1 MVLKN
6 ADLLLGAVDGILDH
20 DTINTFRIKE
30 SFFDRWND
38 EAMDTSEYD
47 LPILENEKS
56 VEQTRNQERQEL
68 KILTPDQMT
77 SRLQISLAQLKAEN
91 NSGKLKNE
99 MRQVV

>member
-1 MVLKN
+1 
-6 ADLLLGAVDGILDH
+6 
-20 DTINTFRIKE
+20 
-30 SFFDRWND
+30 
-38 EAMDTSEYD
+38 MDTSEYD

-56 VEQTRNQERQEL
+56 AEQRRNQERQEL

>member
-1 MVLKN
+1 
-6 ADLLLGAVDGILDH
+6 
-20 DTINTFRIKE
+20 
-30 SFFDRWND
+30 
-38 EAMDTSEYD
+38 MDTSEYD

-68 KILTPDQMT
+68 KILTPDQMN

>member
-1 MVLKN
+1 M
-6 ADLLLGAVDGILDH
+6 
-20 DTINTFRIKE
+20 
-30 SFFDRWND
+30 
-38 EAMDTSEYD
+38 
-47 LPILENEKS
+47 PILENEKS
-56 VEQTRNQERQEL
+56 AEQRRNQERQEL